1 MSLCTPQYAIANE
14 RQELFYD
21 EHWDQSTL
29 DQLKDSYLTHIYDAG
44 NGRVVTA
51 GSFYAHLSQEFC
63 PMTYAAALRHHGQF
77 WARAGQ
83 LTAFPLVEML
93 FVDHAMC
100 PLNCL
105 SIIVY
110 GPFGER
116 KRKHQ
121 CSMIN
126 FIDWYQAGKDKN
138 RFRCE
143 IKDLYRFLWL
153 PPVSVYTS
161 FVFNKKI
168 TRESNSKPR
177 VQLFFIIDSRWL
189 LFLMIG
195 SLSRSQKKRKKGR
208 SREFWKRIYFNEIYK
223 SIVVITTAIAM
234 HSELFSSFPFCS
246 HLFVCLFVFFSGGKK
261 VTTQH
266 CTNIQKKT
274 IGMFTWRIE
283 SEETSSGSIVV
294 SERIVFLSVATTDR
308 IIIYIIWFVLSHGKL
323 TGNEVTQ
330 WWRRPSFHFV
340 KRWSKQLVF
349 FSVGKGRVVSKFP
362 KPQGWVETFRS
373 SYYYY
378 HSNRIMLLLLVL
390 LIGVLIE
397 NRQQ

>member
-29 DQLKDSYLTHIYDAG
+29 DQLKDSYLTHVYDAG

-63 PMTYAAALRHHGQF
+63 PMTYAAALRRHGQF

-246 HLFVCLFVFFSGGKK
+246 HLFVCLFVFFWEKSNNTALHQHTKENNWDVHLTNRIGRNQQREHSCIGTDRFSVRSDNWQDNHIYNLVCFVTWQANGEWSDAM
-261 VTTQH
+261 VTTAIFSL
-266 CTNIQKKT
+266 C
-274 IGMFTWRIE
+274 
-283 SEETSSGSIVV
+283 ETMVQTVG
-294 SERIVFLSVATTDR
+294 F
-308 IIIYIIWFVLSHGKL
+308 
-323 TGNEVTQ
+323 
-330 WWRRPSFHFV
+330 
-340 KRWSKQLVF
+340 F
-349 FSVGKGRVVSKFP
+349 FSWKREGRF
-362 KPQGWVETFRS
+362 
-373 SYYYY
+373 
-378 HSNRIMLLLLVL
+378 
-390 LIGVLIE
+390 
-397 NRQQ
+397 